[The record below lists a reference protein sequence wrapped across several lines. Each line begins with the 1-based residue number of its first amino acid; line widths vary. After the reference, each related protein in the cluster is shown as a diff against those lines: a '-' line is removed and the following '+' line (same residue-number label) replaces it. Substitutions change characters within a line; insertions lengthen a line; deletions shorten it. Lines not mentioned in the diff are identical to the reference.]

1 MEPILSSRNSLF
13 RSRRVGAQALVLA
26 LVLALP
32 DCHRERVL
40 ARQGDLLITG
50 AYAHP
55 STGDAGAAYVRVRNA
70 GSTADTLISASGPAP
85 SSAMLM
91 TTEAGQMRQQPMV
104 VVPADGELDMRPGGV
119 HVMFSGL
126 TGEYRIGDTL
136 RVSLTFARGGT
147 VAIAA
152 PVVPYGEMPE

>member
-1 MEPILSSRNSLF
+1 MEPILSRHSPF
-13 RSRRVGAQALVLA
+13 RCLRVATAALA
-26 LVLALP
+26 LVLLLTLP
-32 DCHRERVL
+32 GCHRERVL

-55 STGDAGAAYVRVRNA
+55 STGDAGAAYVRVRNG
-70 GSTADTLISASGPAP
+70 GSTADTLVSAAGPAP

-91 TTEAGQMRQQPMV
+91 TTEAGRMLSQAMV
-104 VVPADGELDMRPGGV
+104 IVPAGGELDMRPGGV

-147 VAIAA
+147 VAVAA